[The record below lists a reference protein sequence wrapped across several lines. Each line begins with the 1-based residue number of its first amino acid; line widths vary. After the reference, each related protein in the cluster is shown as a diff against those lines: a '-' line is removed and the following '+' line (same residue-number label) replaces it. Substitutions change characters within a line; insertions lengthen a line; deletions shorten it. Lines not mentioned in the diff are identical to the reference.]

1 MKKIGI
7 LGAMACEVEILCQKL
22 DDHKTETVNG
32 LVFHTGKLGNFDAV
46 IAQAGEGKVNAAY
59 SATTMICRFAP
70 DAVIN
75 TGCMGGL
82 NPNLHTLDVVIA
94 TSLFEH
100 DLEYGALGFPRGTV
114 FLPDGS
120 TTREFFA
127 DNGLCSGLLTAARN
141 RGAEASVGIIA
152 SGDLFV
158 SNDEDRNRIRDTFHA
173 DGCEMEGAAVAHVC
187 SIAKVPFAVIR
198 AVSDGANS
206 NSGMSFEEFARKAG
220 ETSAAILLDFTT
232 LF

>member
-7 LGAMACEVEILCQKL
+7 LGAMSCEVNSLCQNL
-22 DDHKTETVNG
+22 SGHKTETVNG
-32 LVFHTGKLGNFDAV
+32 LVFHTGKLGTREVV
-46 IAQAGEGKVNAAY
+46 IAQTGEGKVNAAY
-59 SATTMICRFAP
+59 STTTMICRYAP

-82 NPNLHTLDVVIA
+82 NPKLNTLDVVIA
-94 TSLFEH
+94 SALSEH
-100 DLEYGALGFPRGTV
+100 DLEYGVRGWPRGTV

-120 TTREFFA
+120 AVREFAA
-127 DNGLCSGLLTAARN
+127 DTGLNSGLLTAARN
-141 RGAEASVGIIA
+141 RGIEATVGIIA

-158 SNDEDRNRIRDTFHA
+158 SNSEDRERIREAFGA

-187 SIAKVPFAVIR
+187 TLAKVPFAVVR

-206 NSGMSFEEFARKAG
+206 NSSMSFEEFAQKAG
-220 ETSAAILLDFTT
+220 ETSAAILLDFFR